1 MYVEIWFFGFVVLIV
16 VSLAAREC
24 YLFIKLK
31 IDEWN
36 TRVHARL
43 LRHEMM
49 LRLAME
55 AMLQEQEKHRFRG
68 LRYRE
73 CFGSGRIPRPPGQCV
88 QRAGGA
94 FCEPL
99 RRYILY

>member
-1 MYVEIWFFGFVVLIV
+1 MYVEFWFFGFILLIV

-36 TRVHARL
+36 MRVQARL

-55 AMLQEQEKHRFRG
+55 VNLQFEETCAML
-68 LRYRE
+68 L
-73 CFGSGRIPRPPGQCV
+73 
-88 QRAGGA
+88 
-94 FCEPL
+94 
-99 RRYILY
+99 

>member
-1 MYVEIWFFGFVVLIV
+1 MYVEFWFFGFVVLIV

-24 YLFIKLK
+24 YLFVKLK

-36 TRVHARL
+36 MRVHARL

-55 AMLQEQEKHRFRG
+55 AVLQEPEKHRFRG
-68 LRYRE
+68 FRCRE
-73 CFGSGRIPRPPGQCV
+73 CFGGGRVPRPPGQCV
-88 QRAGGA
+88 QCAGGA
-94 FCEPL
+94 FCQPL
-99 RRYILY
+99 RRHILH